1 MARHT
6 RPLTNS
12 EVKAAK
18 ANDKP
23 VTLYD
28 GEGLELLI
36 KPGSNSKL
44 WRFRYY
50 RPISKKRAMI
60 SFGAFPMVSLADAR
74 RMRERARA
82 LLERDID
89 PQIHQQQLRDQEL
102 IASQNTFAKV
112 AADWYE
118 LKKTEQL
125 APNTIKDIWRS
136 LEKHVIPWIGNR
148 PVTSLVARDFITAL
162 DPIKAS
168 GKLEALKRVIQRIN
182 EVMDYAV
189 NAGLILS
196 NPAAKIRKAFQAPVK
211 KNMPTIRPEALPDL
225 MKTLSVASIELQ
237 TRLLIEWQLLTVT
250 RPAESAS
257 ARWSEID
264 PNTSTW
270 TIPAGRMKM
279 RREHTIPLPSQA
291 LAILDA
297 MRSISGHREY
307 IFPSAKDPKQSMNSQ
322 TANAALRRMGYK
334 GILVSHG
341 LRAIFST
348 AANEAGFPPDVIEA
362 ALAHV
367 DTNEVRRAYNRSTYL
382 EQRKVLMIWWGEFVE
397 TAATGQM
404 LAGDGAQRLYLI
416 GTTA

>member
-1 MARHT
+1 MTRHT

-28 GEGLELLI
+28 GEALELLM

-44 WRFRYY
+44 WCFRYY

-60 SFGAFPMVSLADAR
+60 SFGTFPLVSLADAR

-89 PQIHQQQLRDQEL
+89 PQIHQQQLRDQER
-102 IASQNTFAKV
+102 ISSQNSFAKV

-148 PVTSLVARDFITAL
+148 PITSLVARDFITAL

-189 NAGLILS
+189 NTGLILS

-211 KNMPTIRPEALPDL
+211 RIC
-225 MKTLSVASIELQ
+225 
-237 TRLLIEWQLLTVT
+237 
-250 RPAESAS
+250 
-257 ARWSEID
+257 
-264 PNTSTW
+264 
-270 TIPAGRMKM
+270 
-279 RREHTIPLPSQA
+279 LPSG
-291 LAILDA
+291 LKN
-297 MRSISGHREY
+297 
-307 IFPSAKDPKQSMNSQ
+307 FP
-322 TANAALRRMGYK
+322 
-334 GILVSHG
+334 I
-341 LRAIFST
+341 
-348 AANEAGFPPDVIEA
+348 
-362 ALAHV
+362 
-367 DTNEVRRAYNRSTYL
+367 
-382 EQRKVLMIWWGEFVE
+382 
-397 TAATGQM
+397 
-404 LAGDGAQRLYLI
+404 
-416 GTTA
+416 